1 MKKARDLHLLLKTIR
16 RSSTTTT
23 PKMDPSDR
31 YCFSPILRWNPEVE
45 NYFIKAYGADH
56 FSIISKALT
65 RPSSY
70 SCVRV
75 NTLKSTSD
83 AVIEKLLEIIKEK
96 GFDGDCHGKE
106 GSGPNENVGSPLE
119 ESLKN
124 GPIVKCQIPGLEYV
138 LFVKGSG
145 PHMIDYGYVPG
156 APPKEVIVSRKC
168 AEAVLRGAQV
178 FVPGVMACSAH
189 VEKGDT
195 VAVSAATEQCNPN
208 GGWAIGITRGTV
220 LQGLQT
226 DPYYFERNGLYIGQG
241 TATMSRAGLF
251 RASKGIAVDMNN
263 RVFRLPSFYDVLE
276 GEIFLQNL
284 PSIVTAHALD
294 PQKGERILD
303 MCAAPGGKTT
313 AIAILMKDEGE
324 LVALDRSH
332 NKDIQ
337 KLAAEMS
344 LTCITTYK
352 LDVLK
357 AIRQRNEADDINTNQ
372 SSNSLR
378 FHEEKASSS
387 TAEGFNL
394 DKTCEDNGLQ
404 ILLFFIDVI
413 HLFIETSSKLIKN
426 KSKERYLS

>member
-1 MKKARDLHLLLKTIR
+1 
-16 RSSTTTT
+16 
-23 PKMDPSDR
+23 
-31 YCFSPILRWNPEVE
+31 
-45 NYFIKAYGADH
+45 
-56 FSIISKALT
+56 
-65 RPSSY
+65 
-70 SCVRV
+70 
-75 NTLKSTSD
+75 
-83 AVIEKLLEIIKEK
+83 
-96 GFDGDCHGKE
+96 
-106 GSGPNENVGSPLE
+106 
-119 ESLKN
+119 
-124 GPIVKCQIPGLEYV
+124 
-138 LFVKGSG
+138 
-145 PHMIDYGYVPG
+145 
-156 APPKEVIVSRKC
+156 
-168 AEAVLRGAQV
+168 
-178 FVPGVMACSAH
+178 
-189 VEKGDT
+189 
-195 VAVSAATEQCNPN
+195 
-208 GGWAIGITRGTV
+208 
-220 LQGLQT
+220 
-226 DPYYFERNGLYIGQG
+226 
-241 TATMSRAGLF
+241 MSRAGLF

-332 NKDIQ
+332 NKVQDIQ

-394 DKTCEDNGLQ
+394 DKTCEDNGRLSEECGMDQ
-404 ILLFFIDVI
+404 EGISALVAELKIQKAFTLIVLIEFSSMLPALLLV
-413 HLFIETSSKLIKN
+413 
-426 KSKERYLS
+426 